1 MPHHNLL
8 IALSMAL
15 LLSTSEFAY
24 AEADPVVNTPEAEQM
39 AKPQRKLRGFLNIF
53 KPAKSEPAGSF
64 KPFKPKQSDKFLPTK
79 EVVGSIMASV
89 DTDGFGG
96 TAENSGLIGLEMR
109 GLINDAVGSSDAI
122 NVSKSEVKIA
132 QIKVWKELA
141 SYVPTLSMSVDVS
154 RSGLRLSTLPNGQE
168 TSELKFSL
176 NLPIFTSGKR
186 YFALKAAKSNRKA
199 ALGRA
204 KAVRNQVAGQ
214 VISALLQYNQAE
226 RTVALLGE
234 NVGSLKRLRTAVRNR
249 EKQGFAS
256 ASDVAYVQANL
267 ANLRRQRESSISNKN
282 QLKAQLE
289 SLIGTPIDAVPK
301 LPELKKLIQSN
312 ENELV
317 AQAIVSDP
325 TLMAAKHTATAQQF
339 ASRSAVG
346 SYLPQINLYG
356 QHDVPLNGYTKSV
369 QTTDWKVGVRL
380 TMPLVDLETVADISE
395 AKERAQL
402 ASYQASDTRRNVEL
416 SVRSLS
422 REFQSATKQVGLAN
436 SRVNY
441 LRKVAKSEAVKYDK
455 GVGTLDKVLEQKQVL
470 AQARIDALDIKMSAY
485 WAAYQLLISSGRFEG
500 GSFGLSDRLVFSQL
514 R

>member
-1 MPHHNLL
+1 MPRHNSPIVL
-8 IALSMAL
+8 AVAL
-15 LLSTSEFAY
+15 LLSVSDLAY
-24 AEADPVVNTPEAEQM
+24 AETDTGVNTTQVAHET
-39 AKPQRKLRGFLNIF
+39 KPQKKLKGFLGIF
-53 KPAKSEPAGSF
+53 RPVKSEPAKGF
-64 KPFKPKQSDKFLPTK
+64 KPFKPKQTDKFLPTK
-79 EVVGSIMASV
+79 DVTGSIVASADV
-89 DTDGFGG
+89 DDFGE
-96 TAENSGLIGLEMR
+96 TAENNGLVGFEMR
-109 GLINDAVGSSDAI
+109 GLISDAVASSDAL
-122 NVSKSEVKIA
+122 NVSKSEIKIA
-132 QIKVWKELA
+132 QIKIWKELA
-141 SYVPTLSMSVDVS
+141 SYTPTISMSVDVS
-154 RSGLRLSTLPNGQE
+154 RAGLRLATLPNGQE
-168 TSELKFSL
+168 TSELQFSL
-176 NLPIFTSGKR
+176 NLPLFTSGKR

-204 KAVRNQVAGQ
+204 KAVRNEVAGQ
-214 VISALLQYNQAE
+214 VISALLQFNHVQQ
-226 RTVALLGE
+226 TVALLGE
-234 NVGSLKRLRTAVRNR
+234 NVGSLKRLRTAVRSR

-256 ASDVAYVQANL
+256 ASDIAYVQANL
-267 ANLRRQRESSISNKN
+267 ANLRRQREGSVSNRN
-282 QLKAQLE
+282 QLRAQLE
-289 SLIGTPIDAVPK
+289 SLIGAPIEAVPK
-301 LPELKKLIQSN
+301 LPDLKKLIQSN
-312 ENELV
+312 EEQLV

-325 TLMAAKHTATAQQF
+325 TLKAAQHTATAQRF

-346 SYLPQINLYG
+346 SYLPQVSLYG
-356 QHDVPLNGYTKSV
+356 QHDVAMNSYTKSV
-369 QTTDWKVGVRL
+369 QTTDWEVGVRL
-380 TMPLVDLETVADISE
+380 TMPLVDLATVADISE

-422 REFQSATKQVGLAN
+422 REYQSATKQVGLAN

>member
-1 MPHHNLL
+1 MSHHNLS
-8 IALSMAL
+8 IVLSLAL

-24 AEADPVVNTPEAEQM
+24 AETEAAINSPKAEQVV
-39 AKPQRKLRGFLNIF
+39 KPQRTLKGFLNVF
-53 KPAKSEPAGSF
+53 KPAKSESAGSF
-64 KPFKPKQSDKFLPTK
+64 KPFKSKPLGKFLPTK
-79 EVVGSIMASV
+79 EAVGSIMASV
-89 DTDGFGG
+89 GTNEFGG
-96 TAENSGLIGLEMR
+96 AAESSGLIGFEMR

-122 NVSKSEVKIA
+122 DVSKSEVKIA

-176 NLPIFTSGKR
+176 NLPVFTSGKR
-186 YFALKAAKSNRKA
+186 YFALKAAKSNRMA

-234 NVGSLKRLRTAVRNR
+234 NVGSLKRLRTAVKNR

-256 ASDVAYVQANL
+256 ALDVAYVQANL

-289 SLIGTPIDAVPK
+289 SLIGTPINAVPK
-301 LPELKKLIQSN
+301 LPALKKLIQSN

-325 TLMAAKHTATAQQF
+325 TLMAAKHTATAQRF

-356 QHDVPLNGYTKSV
+356 QHDVPLNSYTKSV

-380 TMPLVDLETVADISE
+380 TMPLVDLATVADISE